1 MKKFILQLIIASFA
15 TIGFAQKPLAFS
27 TVIYEEGVDAQTLY
41 NYTKN
46 WMVQTFKE
54 SNSFLEQAGEE
65 ITGSLKSADS
75 SH

>member
-1 MKKFILQLIIASFA
+1 MKKFILSLIIACFV
-15 TIGFAQKPLAFS
+15 TIGFAQKPLSFS

-41 NYTKN
+41 NFTKN

-65 ITGSLKSADS
+65 IT
-75 SH
+75 